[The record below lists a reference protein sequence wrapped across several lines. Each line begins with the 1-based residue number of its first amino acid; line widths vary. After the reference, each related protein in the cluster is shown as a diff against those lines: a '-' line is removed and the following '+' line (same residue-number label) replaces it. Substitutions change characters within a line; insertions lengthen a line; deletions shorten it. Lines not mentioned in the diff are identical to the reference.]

1 MFLCSW
7 ALGVRSLGTWTQG
20 PAALVCSRVSGTSA
34 TVTQWLGPESPRP
47 RPSRSLGVRLLRP
60 PTAGLQVAPPA
71 QQPRRTRTSC
81 PMTQDPKTARCQQAK
96 EEEAWPFG
104 VHSQKRCRI
113 TSTIV
118 TVWVRQSQ
126 EPIQVQGVGTQTSR
140 LSRRSVKSFVVTF

>member
-1 MFLCSW
+1 MDTGASGSRLLQGVWDLSHSDSVAGARESASQTTSFL
-7 ALGVRSLGTWTQG
+7 
-20 PAALVCSRVSGTSA
+20 
-34 TVTQWLGPESPRP
+34 
-47 RPSRSLGVRLLRP
+47 VRLLRL

-104 VHSQKRCRI
+104 VHPQKRCRI

>member
-47 RPSRSLGVRLLRP
+47 RPSRSSGMRLLRP

-71 QQPRRTRTSC
+71 QQPGRTWTSR
-81 PMTQDPKTARCQQAK
+81 PMAQDPKQAK

-113 TSTIV
+113 TSTIAS
-118 TVWVRQSQ
+118 VWVRQSQ